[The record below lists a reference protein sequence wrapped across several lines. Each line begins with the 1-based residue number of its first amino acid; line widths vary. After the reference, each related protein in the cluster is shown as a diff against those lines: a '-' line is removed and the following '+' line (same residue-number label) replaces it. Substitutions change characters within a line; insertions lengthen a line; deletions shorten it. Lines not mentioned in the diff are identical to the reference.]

1 MNLINNGTIPKKD
14 KQKSF
19 ANPFKYLVLIF
30 FITGS
35 CLPVVANDSLDLL
48 KRWKELAAEGNAAAQ
63 NALGVRYYLGVGVPK
78 SHKEAAKWYQLSAE
92 QGDVDAQKNL
102 GRLYDQGEGVAQD
115 YQQAIKWYQFAV
127 DQKNEEAQFY
137 LGTIYQTGQGISQN
151 FEKAS
156 TLYRLAAE
164 QGYVPAQIKLGK
176 MYWDGKGVQ
185 QNFVE
190 AYKWLSLAKKHVQP
204 FDADKRVYE
213 AIEDLD
219 VLTKQLTSSQ
229 KEEGQR
235 LALEWEQKNKK
246 E

>member
-1 MNLINNGTIPKKD
+1 M
-14 KQKSF
+14 
-19 ANPFKYLVLIF
+19 
-30 FITGS
+30 
-35 CLPVVANDSLDLL
+35 
-48 KRWKELAAEGNAAAQ
+48 
-63 NALGVRYYLGVGVPK
+63 
-78 SHKEAAKWYQLSAE
+78 
-92 QGDVDAQKNL
+92 DAQKNL

-127 DQKNEEAQFY
+127 DQKNDEAQFY

>member
-1 MNLINNGTIPKKD
+1 MNLISNGAIPKKD
-14 KQKSF
+14 KQKF

-30 FITGS
+30 LMTGS

-78 SHKEAAKWYQLSAE
+78 SHKEAAKWYRLSAE

-102 GRLYDQGEGVAQD
+102 GRLYDLGEGVAQD
-115 YQQAIKWYQFAV
+115 YQKAIKWYQFAV
-127 DQKNEEAQFY
+127 DQKNDEAQFH

-156 TLYRLAAE
+156 KLYRLAAE

-190 AYKWLSLAKKHVQP
+190 AYKWLSLA
-204 FDADKRVYE
+204 ADKRVDE
-213 AIEDLD
+213 AIEDRD
-219 VLTKQLTSSQ
+219 VLAKQLTSSQ